1 MGLAVWVVAPTGRD
15 AELVA
20 GILRQNRIDA
30 AICSDL
36 AALDLLVHESAGV
49 LIVAEEALVPSFVQ
63 QLRGMVGRQ
72 PAWSDLPVLILTGA
86 IGPNAFQQ
94 LEYQR
99 LAIGTP
105 VLLERPIR
113 TENLLSSVQAA
124 LRARQRQFDMRDTLR
139 ERDRALAALKQERET
154 LQVVLDNL
162 PVGVLLAKPTGEIV
176 LGNRATERILRHP
189 ILETPDVPSHGQWT
203 AFHPDGR
210 RVTGEEF
217 PLPRAMASG
226 VPVAPED
233 YLYQRGDGSRAW
245 VSLAAAPI
253 LDEHGHVAGGVVAI
267 SDIDL
272 QKRTAADLQR
282 SNERFRRLIEHAS
295 IGVIIGDFDGG
306 ISYANPTIL
315 NLLGYSAEEVQR
327 LPLRWDD
334 LTPPEYAAAD
344 RKAMAELRSQGTAET
359 YQKVYRAKDGRL
371 IPLLVGAT
379 LIPAQQGEAINQVA
393 VFVTDLSS
401 QKQAE
406 SALIQSEKLA
416 AVGRLAAS
424 ISHEI
429 NNPLEAVTNLLYLA
443 RMERAT
449 PERVRLLLDTADQE
463 LQRVSQI
470 TAQTLRFH
478 RQSTNARVVR
488 LEELLEP
495 ALMLYKGRLLNAQIQ
510 VQEEHRGA
518 APIECFDGDIRQ
530 VLNNLIGNAVDAMRQ
545 GGRLIIRTSNTWMHR
560 EQMAGVRISIAD
572 SGQGM
577 VPEVLQRIYEPF
589 YTTKG
594 INGSGLGLWI
604 SRGIVEKHFG
614 HLQVR
619 SRVTPGQSGT
629 VFSLVLPVMHQDLW
643 RPGAR
648 QPSM

>member
-1 MGLAVWVVAPTGRD
+1 VGLAVWVVAPTGRD

-20 GILRQNRIDA
+20 GVLRHNRIDA

-36 AALDLLVHESAGV
+36 STLDLLMHESAGL

-72 PAWSDLPVLILTGA
+72 PAWSDLPVLILTGTV
-86 IGPNAFQQ
+86 GPNTMQQ

-124 LRARQRQFDMRDTLR
+124 LRARQRQFEMRDTLR

-162 PVGVLLAKPTGEIV
+162 PVGVILAKPTGQIV
-176 LGNRATERILRHP
+176 LGNKTTERIVRHP
-189 ILETPDVPSHGQWT
+189 ILETPDVSSHARWT
-203 AFHPDGR
+203 AFHPEGH
-210 RVTGEEF
+210 RVKGEEF

-226 VPVAPED
+226 KPVPPED
-233 YLYQRGDGSRAW
+233 YLYQRGDGTRAW

-253 LDEHGHVAGGVVAI
+253 LDEQGQVTGGVAAI
-267 SDIDL
+267 SDIDQ

-295 IGVIIGDFDGG
+295 VGVIIGDFDGD

-315 NLLGYSAEEVQR
+315 NLLGYTADEVQS

-344 RKAMAELRSQGTAET
+344 RKAIAELRGQGTAET

-379 LIPAQQGEAINQVA
+379 IIPAQQGEAIDQVA
-393 VFVTDLSS
+393 VFVTDMSS

-429 NNPLEAVTNLLYLA
+429 NNPLEAVTNLIFLA
-443 RMERAT
+443 RMEQEL
-449 PERVRLLLDTADQE
+449 PDRVRLLLDTADQE

-488 LEELLEP
+488 LEDLLEP
-495 ALMLYKGRLLNAQIQ
+495 ALMLYKGRLFNAQIQ
-510 VQEEHRGA
+510 VEEQHRGA
-518 APIECFDGDIRQ
+518 AAIECFDGDIRQ

-560 EQMAGVRISIAD
+560 EQMPGVRISIAD
-572 SGQGM
+572 SGPGM

-614 HLQVR
+614 HLQLR

-629 VFSLVLPVMHQDLW
+629 VFSMVLPVMHENLV
-643 RPGAR
+643 RPAR
-648 QPSM
+648 VSRTD